1 MLDRKTNKLKKDYN
15 CRVKQ
20 QNYNKSLK
28 NIYKYRNE
36 MKMKSTNLKK
46 YL

>member
-36 MKMKSTNLKK
+36 MKMNSQQI
-46 YL
+46 